1 MSVKVEKTE
10 KNIVNL
16 EFGVSAEAFEAAMQ
30 KAYIKNVKSFNIPGF
45 RKGKAPRKII
55 EKMYSPAVFYD
66 DAINFVFPEAY
77 ENAIAEAGVEPVDR
91 PEVDIKQFP
100 EEGKNLILTAKVTVK
115 PEVTLG
121 KLDKITVEAPSYPV
135 AKKDVDAEIERMRQ
149 QNARI
154 VPVEDRASQNGDTV
168 VIDYEGFC
176 DGVAFD
182 GGKAEGH
189 NLELGSGQF
198 IPGFED
204 QLVGKKPGE
213 DVEVKVTFPKEY
225 HAENLAGKDAIF
237 NVKVHE
243 IKAKELPELDD
254 EFAKDVSEFETIKE
268 LRDDIN
274 KKLKEAAAQ
283 REKQEL
289 ENNAIDFVISKMKA
303 EIPEVMY
310 ENRIDDMVRDFE
322 MRLSYQGMNV
332 EKYLQFS
339 GMDMATFRG
348 QFKEQAEKQVKGMLA
363 LEAVAKKQKIEAA
376 DADVEAEYAKLAEQY
391 KMEVDQIKTY
401 IQSEDL
407 KKDVVTNKTI
417 EYLLSIV
424 EAKSAAKKTATKKTT
439 AKADT
444 EEKAAEKKPAAK
456 KTATK
461 KADAEEKPTAKKPA
475 AKKTTTKKAAEKA
488 E

>member
-16 EFGVSAEAFEAAMQ
+16 EFEVSAEAFEAAMQ

-66 DAINFVFPEAY
+66 DAINYVFPEAY
-77 ENAIAEAGVEPVDR
+77 EAAIQEAGVEPVDR

-100 EEGKNLILTAKVTVK
+100 EDGKNLILTAKVIVK

-121 KLDKITVEAPSYPV
+121 KLDKITVEVPSYPV
-135 AKKDVDAEIERMRQ
+135 AKKDVDKELEAMRQ

-189 NLELGSGQF
+189 SLELGSGQF

-204 QLVGKKPGE
+204 QLVGKNAGD
-213 DVEVKVTFPKEY
+213 DVEVKVTFPTEY
-225 HAENLAGKDAIF
+225 HAENLAGKDATF
-237 NVKVHE
+237 KVKVHE

-254 EFAKDVSEFETIKE
+254 EFAKDVSEFETLKE

-274 KKLKEAAAQ
+274 KKLKEAAEKRA
-283 REKQEL
+283 KQEL

-332 EKYLQFS
+332 EKYLQFA
-339 GMDMATFRG
+339 GMDMATFRA
-348 QFKEQAEKQVKGMLA
+348 QFKEQAVKQVQGMLA
-363 LEAVAKKQKIEAA
+363 LEAVAKKQKIEAT
-376 DADVEAEYAKLAEQY
+376 DAEVEAEYTKLAEQY
-391 KMEVDQIKTY
+391 KMEVEQVKMY
-401 IQSEDL
+401 VQAEDL

-417 EYLLSIV
+417 EYLLTLI
-424 EAKSAAKKTATKKTT
+424 EAKAAAKKPATKKT
-439 AKADT
+439 
-444 EEKAAEKKPAAK
+444 AAK
-456 KTATK
+456 ETAEDTK
-461 KADAEEKPTAKKPA
+461 EEKPAKTTAKKPA
-475 AKKTTTKKAAEKA
+475 TKSAAEKKTTTAKKTTTTKKTAAKKDA

>member
-1 MSVKVEKTE
+1 MSVKVETNE
-10 KNIVNL
+10 KNIVTL
-16 EFGVSAEAFEAAMQ
+16 EFEVSAEAFEAAMQ

-77 ENAIAEAGVEPVDR
+77 ENAIQEAGIEPVDR

-121 KLDKITVEAPSYPV
+121 KLDKIAVEVPSYPV
-135 AKKDVDAEIERMRQ
+135 AKKDVDAELENMRK

-154 VPVEDRASQNGDTV
+154 IPVEDRASQLGDTV

-189 NLELGSGQF
+189 SLKLGSGQF

-204 QLVGKKPGE
+204 QLVGKNAGE
-213 DVEVKVTFPKEY
+213 DTEVNVTFPTEY
-225 HAENLAGKDAIF
+225 HAENLAGKAATF
-237 NVKVHE
+237 KVKVHE
-243 IKAKELPELDD
+243 IKAEELPELDD
-254 EFAKDVSEFETIKE
+254 EFAKDVSEFETLKE

-274 KKLKEAAAQ
+274 KKLKDTAEKRA
-283 REKQEL
+283 KQEL
-289 ENNAIDFVISKMKA
+289 ENNVIDFVISKMKV

-322 MRLSYQGMNV
+322 MRLSYQGMSV

-339 GMDMATFRG
+339 GMDMATFRA
-348 QFKEQAEKQVKGMLA
+348 QFKEQAEKQVQGMLA
-363 LEAVAKKQKIEAA
+363 LEAVAKQQKIEAT
-376 DADVEAEYAKLAEQY
+376 DGEVDAEYAKLAEQY
-391 KMEVDQIKTY
+391 KMEVEQVKMY
-401 IQSEDL
+401 VQAEDL
-407 KKDVVTNKTI
+407 KKDVETNKTI
-417 EYLLSIV
+417 EYLLSLV
-424 EAKSAAKKTATKKTT
+424 E
-439 AKADT
+439 
-444 EEKAAEKKPAAK
+444 EKPAAK
-456 KTATK
+456 KTTTK
-461 KADAEEKPTAKKPA
+461 KTTAAKEKTADAEEKAEKPA
-475 AKKTTTKKAAEKA
+475 AKKTTTKKATTTTATKKTTTAKKTTKKDAE
-488 E
+488 

>member
-16 EFGVSAEAFEAAMQ
+16 EFEVSAEAFEAAMQ

-77 ENAIAEAGVEPVDR
+77 EAAIQEAGVEPVDR

-100 EEGKNLILTAKVTVK
+100 EDGKNLILTAKVTVK

-121 KLDKITVEAPSYPV
+121 KLDKISVEVPSYPV
-135 AKKDVDAEIERMRQ
+135 AKKDVDNELDRMRQ

-204 QLVGKKPGE
+204 QLIGKKAGE
-213 DVEVKVTFPKEY
+213 DVKVKVTFPTEY

-237 NVKVHE
+237 KVKVHE

-254 EFAKDVSEFETIKE
+254 EFAKDVSEFETLKE

-274 KKLKEAAAQ
+274 KKLKEAAEK

-339 GMDMATFRG
+339 GMDMAAFRA
-348 QFKEQAEKQVKGMLA
+348 QFKDQAEKQVQGMLA
-363 LEAVAKKQKIEAA
+363 LEAVAAKQKI
-376 DADVEAEYAKLAEQY
+376 DATDEEVEAEYAKLAEQY
-391 KMEVDQIKTY
+391 KMEADQVKMY
-401 IQSEDL
+401 IQAKDL

-417 EYLLSIV
+417 EYLLTLV
-424 EAKSAAKKTATKKTT
+424 EAKATTKKTT
-439 AKADT
+439 AKKTAAGEKT
-444 EEKAAEKKPAAK
+444 EAAKEEKAT
-456 KTATK
+456 KT
-461 KADAEEKPTAKKPA
+461 
-475 AKKTTTKKAAEKA
+475 AKKTTTKTAAEKKTTTKKTTKKDA

>member
-1 MSVKVEKTE
+1 MNVKVEATE
-10 KNIVNL
+10 KNSVIL
-16 EFGVSAEAFEAAMQ
+16 EFEVSAEAFEAAMQ

-115 PEVTLG
+115 PEVKLG
-121 KLDKITVEAPSYPV
+121 KLDKIEVKVPSYPV
-135 AKKDVDAEIERMRQ
+135 AKKDVDAELENMRK

-154 VPVEDRASQNGDTV
+154 VPVEERASQLGDTV

-189 NLELGSGQF
+189 SLKLGSGQF

-204 QLVGKKPGE
+204 QLVGKNAGD
-213 DVEVKVTFPKEY
+213 DVEVKVTFPTEY
-225 HAENLAGKDAIF
+225 HAENLAGKEATF
-237 NVKVHE
+237 KVKVHE
-243 IKAKELPELDD
+243 IKAEELPELDD
-254 EFAKDVSEFETIKE
+254 EFAKDVSEFETLKE
-268 LRDDIN
+268 LRDDVN
-274 KKLKEAAAQ
+274 KKLKDAAEKRA
-283 REKQEL
+283 KQEL
-289 ENNAIDFVISKMKA
+289 ENNVIDYVISKMKV

-322 MRLSYQGMNV
+322 MRLSYQGMSV

-339 GMDMATFRG
+339 GMDMAAFRA
-348 QFKEQAEKQVKGMLA
+348 QFKEQAEKQVQGMLA
-363 LEAVAKKQKIEAA
+363 LEAVAKKQKIEAT
-376 DADVEAEYAKLAEQY
+376 DAEVEAEYTKLAEQY
-391 KMEVDQIKTY
+391 KMEVEQVKMY
-401 IQSEDL
+401 VQSEDL

-417 EYLLSIV
+417 EYLLSLV
-424 EAKSAAKKTATKKTT
+424 E
-439 AKADT
+439 
-444 EEKAAEKKPAAK
+444 E
-456 KTATK
+456 
-461 KADAEEKPTAKKPA
+461 KPA
-475 AKKTTTKKAAEKA
+475 AKKTTTKKATATKEKTEDAEHKAEKPAAKKTTTTKKSTTTAAKKATTTKKTTKKDA

>member
-1 MSVKVEKTE
+1 MSVKVEKAE

-16 EFGVSAEAFEAAMQ
+16 EFEVSAEAFEAAMQ

-77 ENAIAEAGVEPVDR
+77 ENAIQEAGVEPVDR

-115 PEVTLG
+115 PDVTLG
-121 KLDKITVEAPSYPV
+121 KLDKITVEVPSYPV
-135 AKKDVDAEIERMRQ
+135 AKKDVDNELENMRK

-189 NLELGSGQF
+189 SLELGSGQF

-204 QLVGKKPGE
+204 QLVGKNAGE

-237 NVKVHE
+237 NVKIHE

-254 EFAKDVSEFETIKE
+254 EFAKDVSEFETLKE

-274 KKLKEAAAQ
+274 KKLKEAADKRAN
-283 REKQEL
+283 QEL

-303 EIPEVMY
+303 DIPEVMY

-348 QFKEQAEKQVKGMLA
+348 QFKEQAVKQVQGMLA
-363 LEAVAKKQKIEAA
+363 LEAVAKKQKIEAT
-376 DADVEAEYAKLAEQY
+376 DAEVEAEYAKLAEQY

-401 IQSEDL
+401 ILADDL

-417 EYLLSIV
+417 EYLMSIV
-424 EAKSAAKKTATKKTT
+424 EAA
-439 AKADT
+439 
-444 EEKAAEKKPAAK
+444 
-456 KTATK
+456 
-461 KADAEEKPTAKKPA
+461 PA
-475 AKKTTTKKAAEKA
+475 AKKTTTKKTAAKEKAEPAEKA
-488 E
+488 EKKAPAKKTTTTKKSTTTKKTTAAKEKAE

>member
-16 EFGVSAEAFEAAMQ
+16 EFEVSAEAFEAAMQ

-77 ENAIAEAGVEPVDR
+77 ENAIQEAGVEPVDR

-121 KLDKITVEAPSYPV
+121 KIDKITVEAPSYPV
-135 AKKDVDAEIERMRQ
+135 AKKDVDAEIERMRA

-154 VPVEDRASQNGDTV
+154 VPVEDRASQLGDTV

-189 NLELGSGQF
+189 SLELGSGQF

-204 QLVGKKPGE
+204 QLVGKKPEE

-225 HAENLAGKDAIF
+225 HAENLAGKDATF
-237 NVKVHE
+237 KVKVHE

-254 EFAKDVSEFETIKE
+254 EFAKDVSEFETLKE

-274 KKLKEAAAQ
+274 KKLKDSAAQ

-310 ENRIDDMVRDFE
+310 ENRIDDMVRDFD

-339 GMDMATFRG
+339 GMDMAAFRA
-348 QFKEQAEKQVKGMLA
+348 QFKDQAVKQVQGMLA
-363 LEAVAKKQKIEAA
+363 LEAVAKKQKIEAT
-376 DADVEAEYAKLAEQY
+376 DADVDAEYAKLAEQY

-401 IQSEDL
+401 ILADDL

-424 EAKSAAKKTATKKTT
+424 EAKPAAKKTATKKT
-439 AKADT
+439 
-444 EEKAAEKKPAAK
+444 AA
-456 KTATK
+456 
-461 KADAEEKPTAKKPA
+461 KADAEEKPAAKKTTTKKTTTKKADGEEKPA
-475 AKKTTTKKAAEKA
+475 AKKTTTKKTTTKKAAEKA